1 MKVSVKGIF
10 IKFIELVSETGVA
23 SEPHV
28 YGDLLLTPEQEKVPF
43 NERPCSEEGLAQAFL
58 IGGNVW
64 TGLHE
69 YYVNVWTGLHEYYY
83 ILIGVH
89 LFDNILF
96 NNILG

>member
-28 YGDLLLTPEQEKVPF
+28 YGDLLLTPEQEKVLF

-69 YYVNVWTGLHEYYY
+69 YYY

-89 LFDNILF
+89 LFSNILF